1 MGNISST
8 VLEAVENVRRRS
20 STSFRPTLLEKQI
33 NDAITHPDNVG
44 KDPQCL
50 LEYAQQARENSFRRT
65 PPVLRGAYDFGFH
78 VRGLSV
84 TYFASFTSNMMME
97 TLGDIMNMADFSRK
111 NSLPPAP
118 NMPTYPGLLDS
129 RAIWYILDFIEAF
142 GEGEI
147 PDNDTTRRLVLWLD
161 MKLGKFR
168 GLVLASGLS
177 AAIQVKNE
185 LSLHDSQLSRL
196 LYDQQKSRM
205 AELLGKLNEKPFI
218 SSTGPSDHRESRS
231 DSQGGV
237 PKSV

>member
-1 MGNISST
+1 
-8 VLEAVENVRRRS
+8 
-20 STSFRPTLLEKQI
+20 
-33 NDAITHPDNVG
+33 
-44 KDPQCL
+44 
-50 LEYAQQARENSFRRT
+50 
-65 PPVLRGAYDFGFH
+65 
-78 VRGLSV
+78 
-84 TYFASFTSNMMME
+84 
-97 TLGDIMNMADFSRK
+97 MADFSRK

-129 RAIWYILDFIEAF
+129 LTFYNTDTVDVLDAATQFIEAF
-142 GEGEI
+142 DTGEI

-205 AELLGKLNEKPFI
+205 AELLGKFNEKPCI
-218 SSTGPSDHRESRS
+218 SSTGSPNHRESRS

-237 PKSV
+237 PKSVVRNLPKQASLQLCMKHLSNDGCSGNGTPGKCFAKQRGHFRPKKLPANVKAYIDKSFGGLAPEFADL